1 MITIYTKNKCPQCM
15 MTKKFFDDK
24 GVEYKELNLDTHPEL
39 IPELKEK
46 GIATAPVV
54 FIGEGDFIVGFQ
66 PGKFKKIA
74 KVMVENK

>member
-1 MITIYTKNKCPQCM
+1 M
-15 MTKKFFDDK
+15 MTKKFFDNK
-24 GVEYKELNLDTHPEL
+24 GVEYRELNLDTHPEL

-46 GIATAPVV
+46 GISTAPVV
-54 FIGEGDFIVGFQ
+54 FIGEEDFIVGFQ

>member
-15 MTKKFFDDK
+15 MTKKFFDNK

-46 GIATAPVV
+46 GISTAPVV
-54 FIGEGDFIVGFQ
+54 FIGEEDFIVGFQ

>member
-15 MTKKFFDDK
+15 MTKKFFDNK
-24 GVEYKELNLDTHPEL
+24 GVEYRELNLDTHPEL

-46 GIATAPVV
+46 GISTAPVV
-54 FIGEGDFIVGFQ
+54 FIGEEDFIVGFQ